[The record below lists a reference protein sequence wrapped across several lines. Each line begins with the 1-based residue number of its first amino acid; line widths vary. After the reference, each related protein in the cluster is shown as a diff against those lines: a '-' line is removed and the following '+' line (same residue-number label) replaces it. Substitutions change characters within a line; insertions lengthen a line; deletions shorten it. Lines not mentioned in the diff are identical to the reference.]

1 MNVFLPVDKD
11 IFDEEVNM
19 DYLELATTENN
30 VGPATNAIKTVF
42 LINEM
47 RKRMQ
52 DEVLAFECM

>member
-1 MNVFLPVDKD
+1 
-11 IFDEEVNM
+11 M